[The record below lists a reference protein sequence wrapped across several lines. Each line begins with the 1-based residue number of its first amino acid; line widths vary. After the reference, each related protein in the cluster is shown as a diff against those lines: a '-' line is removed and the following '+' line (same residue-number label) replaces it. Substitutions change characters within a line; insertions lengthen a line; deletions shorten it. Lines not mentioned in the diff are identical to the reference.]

1 MANTDMPETE
11 RNVDSLVSEFRQLKT
26 EIARIAGLLDQ
37 TARAAGA
44 EAASRARAAG
54 EQVWART
61 ESSADDLADRIKEQ
75 PLASAGIA
83 FGAGVVLGLILARR

>member
-1 MANTDMPETE
+1 MASADMPETE
-11 RNVDSLVSEFRQLKT
+11 RNVDSLVNEFRQLKSEFT
-26 EIARIAGLLDQ
+26 RIAGLLDQ

-44 EAASRARAAG
+44 EAANRARAAG

-61 ESSADDLADRIKEQ
+61 ESSADEVAAHIREQ

-83 FGAGVVLGLILARR
+83 FGVGLLIGLILGRR